1 MDDPVTS
8 LLTSSHW
15 GIGVVKAKD
24 GKIVSVE
31 GHPSDPDPSSLNHNI
46 PGGLSGSARV
56 LRPAVRAN
64 WLEGK
69 RGERGRDPFVEV
81 SWDEALDLISAELK
95 RVRKDHG
102 NEAFFAGSYSATL
115 KTWQVGRSAVENL
128 NLRPVAAPWLDYLS
142 EQTGETIYLA
152 VRNGLEVIYIDKR
165 ESLKAIRSWN
175 PIGGT
180 APIYCVGT
188 GKALLAADYANLRPR
203 LPEVLHAHTDRT
215 LTDLAALDAD
225 MEAVRLR
232 GHAVD
237 RGEFRPKIY
246 SYGGVIRLPDGSA
259 AGALGVSVP
268 NINLEE
274 GDSERIGAL
283 VQHAATAVSEA
294 LERL

>member
-1 MDDPVTS
+1 MTSDPEPRVDSTLS
-8 LLTSSHW
+8 KGLAVLECLSAARNS
-15 GIGVVKAKD
+15 IGV
-24 GKIVSVE
+24 
-31 GHPSDPDPSSLNHNI
+31 SDLSRQL
-46 PGGLSGSARV
+46 GLTKSNTFRLLQT
-56 LRPAVRAN
+56 LRALGYVRH
-64 WLEGK
+64 
-69 RGERGRDPFVEV
+69 
-81 SWDEALDLISAELK
+81 EADK
-95 RVRKDHG
+95 T
-102 NEAFFAGSYSATL
+102 YSATL

-180 APIYCVGT
+180 APLHCVGT
-188 GKALLAADYANLRPR
+188 GKALLAADYAALRPR
-203 LPEVLHAHTDRT
+203 LPDVLHAYTDKT

-232 GHAVD
+232 GHAID
-237 RGEFRPKIY
+237 EGEFRPKIY
-246 SYGGVIRLPDGSA
+246 SYGAVITFPDGA
-259 AGALGVSVP
+259 TAGAMGVSVP

-274 GDSERIGAL
+274 GDSDRIGAL